1 MECERHD
8 SVQGD
13 CQIRGPVTTIVSQSQ
28 LKACAEK
35 TNFHLRIGEIV
46 RQNSSK
52 ADLVVMTLPLPKSDV
67 VPCPL
72 YMAWL
77 DFISRQMPPFLFVR
91 GNQESVLTFY
101 S

>member
-1 MECERHD
+1 MISTISC
-8 SVQGD
+8 
-13 CQIRGPVTTIVSQSQ
+13 TTQPVSQGE
-28 LKACAEK
+28 LKKHEGK

-52 ADLVVMTLPLPKSDV
+52 ADLIVMTLPLPKSDV
-67 VPCPL
+67 VPGPL
-72 YMAWL
+72 YLAWL
-77 DFISRQMPPFLFVR
+77 DFISRCMPPFLFVR